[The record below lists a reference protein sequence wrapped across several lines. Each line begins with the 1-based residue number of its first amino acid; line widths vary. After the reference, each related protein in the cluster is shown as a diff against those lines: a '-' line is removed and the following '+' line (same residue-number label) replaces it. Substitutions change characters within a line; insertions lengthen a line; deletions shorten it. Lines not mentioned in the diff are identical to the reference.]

1 MISYIVIILRPL
13 LQRSKNLIER
23 GEFMDHKSPLVSWN
37 VFGFDIVF
45 NLASVLMVVITAILV
60 LF

>member
-23 GEFMDHKSPLVSWN
+23 GEVYGSQIP
-37 VFGFDIVF
+37 
-45 NLASVLMVVITAILV
+45 TR
-60 LF
+60 